1 MNPTVTKVPGI
12 PKPPPDTSPAMRSY
26 LEALAEAIEIRL
38 GRRGDPVDR
47 AITLR
52 ELIDSGLAKELRS
65 NPFDPNLINDSNIGF
80 QDPNELIKT
89 DVPLRPTSFSV
100 NGAYSIIN
108 MSWDFPLYENHNQT
122 EIWSHTSDVLGDA
135 TRAGVSTGI
144 VFSDPVGGGVTRYY
158 WIRHVNTAGAVGPW
172 NSSSGTIGQTATDVA
187 HMLTVLSAAI
197 TSSELAASLAT
208 RIDLIDAD
216 ASVMFSAAWRVA
228 QEATARTAAILALV
242 TDIPVYDST
251 EDYAVGQIV
260 RAGNTDSKLYIAIQA
275 VSASA
280 SIALSNTA
288 YWKLYG
294 DYDALKTSTDTS
306 AAEIIEINTIS
317 ATSTSAAAL
326 ALHALTATV
335 ATEDAIN
342 AAAIV
347 TEATTR
353 ANEDTAI
360 AGTVTA
366 LTATVATEDAIN
378 AAAIVTEATTRANED
393 TAIAGTVTALT
404 ATVSSGDTTN
414 AAAIVTEATTRA
426 NEDTAIAGTVT
437 TLAGTVSSGDSTNAA
452 AIVTEATTRAT
463 EDTAIAGTVTTL
475 AGTVSSGDST
485 NAAAIVTEATT
496 RANADTAI
504 SNTVTT
510 VSSTVG
516 SHTTSIAT
524 QAQSING
531 LSGQYSVKIDT
542 NGHVAGFGLSST
554 TVSGTPSSAFIIR
567 ADKFAII
574 DPANT
579 TTGLTNSPPTA
590 TIPFFVS
597 GGTTYIK
604 AAAILDASITAA
616 KIGSVNADTITTGT
630 LDVTNR
636 INAGTINAG
645 KINLGGSVLVDNN
658 GVLTL
663 GTTSIT
669 TAYIGTAAVGTLQ
682 VAGNAITATGY
693 ATKGFSTTNNL
704 TLTMT
709 AASNVTTGQPYIFVI
724 TAIVNNTFA
733 NNAVLG
739 GSNSTYDLK
748 ITTYSNGQSAQS
760 TTDWLYAWGT
770 DTLSIRRTS
779 AAAGHAVSCKVECFI
794 HGGTT
799 SVPSSRIQITGHT
812 GLR

>member
-12 PKPPPDTSPAMRSY
+12 PKPPPDTSPTMRSY

-47 AITLR
+47 ATTLR

-65 NPFDPNLINDSNIGF
+65 NPFDPNLINDTNIGF

-187 HMLTVLSAAI
+187 HTLAVLNAAI
-197 TSSELAASLAT
+197 TSSQLAISLGS
-208 RIDLIDAD
+208 RIDLIDGA
-216 ASVMFSAAWRVA
+216 ATLQNSVAWRVA
-228 QEATARTAAILALV
+228 QEASARVAAILALV

-335 ATEDAIN
+335 
-342 AAAIV
+342 
-347 TEATTR
+347 
-353 ANEDTAI
+353 
-360 AGTVTA
+360 
-366 LTATVATEDAIN
+366 
-378 AAAIVTEATTRANED
+378 
-393 TAIAGTVTALT
+393 
-404 ATVSSGDTTN
+404 SSGDT
-414 AAAIVTEATTRA
+414 
-426 NEDTAIAGTVT
+426 
-437 TLAGTVSSGDSTNAA
+437 
-452 AIVTEATTRAT
+452 
-463 EDTAIAGTVTTL
+463 
-475 AGTVSSGDST
+475 T

-542 NGHVAGFGLSST
+542 NGHVAGFGLSNT

-590 TIPFFVS
+590 TIPFFIS

-693 ATKGFSTTNNL
+693 ATKGFSSTNNL

-724 TAIVNNTFA
+724 TAIVNNTTA

-770 DTLSIRRTS
+770 DTISIRRTS

-799 SVPSSRIQITGHT
+799 AVPSSRIQITGHT

>member
-335 ATEDAIN
+335 ATEDAI
-342 AAAIV
+342 
-347 TEATTR
+347 
-353 ANEDTAI
+353 
-360 AGTVTA
+360 
-366 LTATVATEDAIN
+366 
-378 AAAIVTEATTRANED
+378 
-393 TAIAGTVTALT
+393 
-404 ATVSSGDTTN
+404 
-414 AAAIVTEATTRA
+414 
-426 NEDTAIAGTVT
+426 
-437 TLAGTVSSGDSTNAA
+437 NAA